1 MPTPVRPV
9 PSSADR
15 FQLVVEAIEDYAI
28 YMLDPDGLIE
38 SWSPG
43 AERLK
48 GYRADEVLGKSYSM
62 FFRPQ
67 DVTEGLPKW
76 QLSRA
81 CLHGK
86 TEEEGWRV
94 RKDGSVFW
102 ANIIVSRILDEDG
115 TLLGYAK
122 ITRDITERRRLRE
135 LERSLKRMDE
145 FIAMLGHELRNPLGP
160 IRYASTFI
168 QEHGSFDTK
177 QTIAWGIHDRQLALL
192 TRLLDELLDVGRVTS
207 GKLRISPTRIPF
219 RKVIEQAVET
229 FSSDIEHRER
239 ELQVLLPENEV
250 WVNADELRIT
260 QVVQNLLSNAMKFT
274 LPGGHI
280 ELRVEVCGGHL
291 RVEVKDDGLGMDP
304 ATIDDLFLLFAQGQA
319 QRETYQPGLGIG
331 LALSRTI
338 VEMHGGTITGTS
350 PGRGLGSV
358 FRFELPGA
366 NITASSSVAREINPP
381 EASK

>member
-1 MPTPVRPV
+1 MPPPVRPGLA
-9 PSSADR
+9 SADR
-15 FQLVVEAIEDYAI
+15 FRLVVEAIEDYAI
-28 YMLDPDGLIE
+28 YMLDPNGLIE

-43 AERLK
+43 AQRLK
-48 GYRADEVLGKSYSM
+48 GYRADEVMGKSYSL
-62 FFRPQ
+62 FFRSK
-67 DVTEGLPKW
+67 DVAEGLPKW

-81 CLHGK
+81 RLHGK

-102 ANIIVSRILDEDG
+102 ANIIVSRILDKDG

-135 LERSLKRMDE
+135 LERSLQRMDE
-145 FIAMLGHELRNPLGP
+145 FIAMIGHELRNPLGP
-160 IRYASTFI
+160 IRYASKFI
-168 QEHGSFDTK
+168 QENGSFDTK
-177 QTIAWGIHDRQLALL
+177 QTTAWGIHDRQLALL

-207 GKLRISPTRIPF
+207 GKLRISPARISF
-219 RKVIEQAVET
+219 RQVLAQAVET

-239 ELQVLLPENEV
+239 ELRVFLPEAEI

-260 QVVQNLLSNAMKFT
+260 QVMQNLLSNAMKFT

-280 ELRVEVCGGHL
+280 ELRAEIHEGRLH
-291 RVEVKDDGLGMDP
+291 VEVKDDGLGMDP
-304 ATIDDLFLLFAQGQA
+304 ATADDLFLLFAQGQA
-319 QRETYQPGLGIG
+319 QRETHQPGLGIG

-350 PGRGLGSV
+350 EGRGLGSV

-366 NITASSSVAREINPP
+366 VYMAPSSVPREINPP
-381 EASK
+381 QASQ